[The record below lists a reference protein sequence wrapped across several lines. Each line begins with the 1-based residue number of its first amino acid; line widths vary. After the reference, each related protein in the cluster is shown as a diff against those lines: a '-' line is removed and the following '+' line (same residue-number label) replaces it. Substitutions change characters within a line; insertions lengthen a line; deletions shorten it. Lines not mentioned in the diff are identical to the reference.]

1 MNRELAVVA
10 ALRQAGNALGPHPVE
25 RDRMRQRVMAEYSSV
40 VHEGNSPVLPL
51 RSPRRRGWVPAEARG
66 RLMVA
71 SAAGLCLVMS
81 LSGMSFLLSRD
92 ALPGDALYTV
102 KRSAES
108 AELGL
113 TFGEKP
119 KALKHLEFAGDR
131 VSEIEAMANQ
141 ADAVG
146 NWSAGQPKFLR
157 ALDDFDSDATAGSR
171 LLTALAL
178 NGHPHSLAELSS
190 WAEEQKTRL
199 AALRPAL
206 PLPISDRL
214 DSTLSLLD
222 RVSRRASA
230 LNARSRCVSIASSAR
245 DDLGQLP
252 ALDLCKSSTPMD
264 GLPAVQLPGV
274 TAGPAS
280 IPPNVVM
287 LPNLGLRPP
296 SPNLVPVP
304 GQHGSR
310 GHSGLASTGTPGGVL
325 PSPDQ
330 SGPGPLRPEPWRPL
344 PAQDSP
350 HPGPKL
356 PPWILQP
363 RLLPPG

>member
-1 MNRELAVVA
+1 MNRELVVLA
-10 ALRQAGNALGPHPVE
+10 ALRQAGGSFGPNPAE
-25 RDRMRQRVMAEYSSV
+25 RDRMRQRVMAEFSSV

-66 RLMVA
+66 RMMVA

-141 ADAVG
+141 ADAAG

-178 NGHPHSLAELSS
+178 NGHPRSLTELSS
-190 WAEEQKTRL
+190 WAAEQKTRL

-206 PLPISDRL
+206 PLQISERL

-222 RVSRRASA
+222 RVSQRASA

-252 ALDLCKSSTPMD
+252 AVDPCATSTPMD

-274 TAGPAS
+274 TAGPAA
-280 IPPNVVM
+280 IPPSVVI
-287 LPNLGLRPP
+287 LPNLVLRPP
-296 SPNLVPVP
+296 SGNLVPVP

-310 GHSGLASTGTPGGVL
+310 GHSDLATTGTPGSVL
-325 PSPDQ
+325 PKPDQ
-330 SGPGPLRPEPWRPL
+330 SEPDPLRPEPWRPL
-344 PAQDSP
+344 PGQGSP
-350 HPGPKL
+350 HPGPQL